1 MGPAHSRCAT
11 LLEDI
16 KVLQNIPSKEIRWP
30 KTEIWKCQSSLCVDS
45 PCPSKL
51 IPSCQDEK
59 YLHEADGSTGGNH
72 TEGSLDVGNSD
83 KGKLLFLLTQHFL
96 HNSGSLF

>member
-1 MGPAHSRCAT
+1 MR
-11 LLEDI
+11 
-16 KVLQNIPSKEIRWP
+16 K
-30 KTEIWKCQSSLCVDS
+30 
-45 PCPSKL
+45 
-51 IPSCQDEK
+51 K